1 MIVTVLAFH
10 AEKLHDESVWKR
22 VEKVASWTMRQ
33 GMRLTFFVYPFRA
46 QVVGKDIA
54 ERVRV
59 LAALGHEIGQHT
71 HFYAGT
77 KIDKPDKV
85 NDLSQANIMYCLR
98 RDFETLRSMGVQP
111 QGFTAGVWIVN
122 EAVWDTLIELG
133 FAYDCSTR
141 FQVVKTSNSPYH
153 RWAKMPQ
160 LYTNSM
166 GRLLCLPTTCSLGEW
181 FKWGRKVISEGPV
194 PYQLIYLHDYDLLKA
209 RNYLLL
215 WFFLIINRRSRFVEA
230 GTLAE
235 LIRSSGDLS

>member
-1 MIVTVLAFH
+1 MAKHRIYT
-10 AEKLHDESVWKR
+10 
-22 VEKVASWTMRQ
+22 
-33 GMRLTFFVYPFRA
+33 TFFIYPFRA
-46 QVVGKDIA
+46 QVAGKDTTPQ
-54 ERVRV
+54 VMV
-59 LAALGHEIGQHT
+59 LSALGHEIGQHT

-85 NDLSQANIMYCLR
+85 NDLSQANIMYCIR

-111 QGFTAGVWIVN
+111 KGFTAGAWIVN

-133 FAYDCSTR
+133 FTYDCSTR

-181 FKWGRKVISEGPV
+181 
-194 PYQLIYLHDYDLLKA
+194 
-209 RNYLLL
+209 
-215 WFFLIINRRSRFVEA
+215 
-230 GTLAE
+230 
-235 LIRSSGDLS
+235 